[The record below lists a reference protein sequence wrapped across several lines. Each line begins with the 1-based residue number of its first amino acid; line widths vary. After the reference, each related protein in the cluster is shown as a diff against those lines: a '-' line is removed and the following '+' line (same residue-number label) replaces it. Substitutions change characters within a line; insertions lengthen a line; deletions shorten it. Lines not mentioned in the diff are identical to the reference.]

1 MKYRNR
7 HNRNVFSM
15 REKDFFK
22 LLILFLFSISSF
34 SQVTSSVDTTNIK
47 IGEQITFNIQVE
59 TDSANIVVF
68 PQAKEFSPLEVIE
81 SYPVDTTKIESNKL
95 KLIKKYGL
103 TQFDSGTYYIPKQK
117 INIAFNSFT
126 TDSVKVEVNNVKVD
140 TTKQGLY
147 DIKPLIQV
155 EKPKSNWLKYLLIIL
170 GILILVGF
178 LLYWFIWRP
187 KPLTEEEKI
196 ALLPPY
202 DRAKLA
208 LKKLDE
214 SHYLENH
221 QIKEYYSE
229 LTFAIRKYLDEKVYD
244 KALESTT
251 DELVTR
257 LNLMKD
263 GNQFDLSNET
273 IKNIESILKRADLVK
288 FAKSTPDVEL
298 AKMDRSTIDVEI
310 DHVREVL
317 PEPTEEEKLLDE
329 QYRQAQERKKKRL
342 KVVLTASIVLA
353 LLIVTYAGFGI
364 KYGFTYVNDTLLGH
378 DGKELLEGTWVTS
391 DYGFPPVIIST
402 PEVLKRTEIPLPNE
416 LNDKVKNTTFALEK
430 QEVLTVLVST
440 STVLQPQDS
449 LDISQAIEGSLKIL
463 EQRGAKNIITTSD
476 KFTTP
481 NGAEGLKTL
490 GTMDIPIREGS
501 DKKVKVNY
509 NIFTFS
515 GNNKVLQ
522 KIIMIW
528 RQDDEYLEK
537 IVERMENSIELQ
549 AKTE

>member
-1 MKYRNR
+1 
-7 HNRNVFSM
+7 M
-15 REKDFFK
+15 REKDFFR

-47 IGEQITFNIQVE
+47 IGEQITFKIQVE

-214 SHYLENH
+214 SHYLENQ

-342 KVVLTASIVLA
+342 KLVLTASIVLA

-391 DYGFPPVIIST
+391 DYGFPPVTIST